1 MQKVLT
7 EMNVQLA
14 NVISDISGLTG
25 LAIIQAILAGEQDRY
40 KLADLA
46 DVRIQASREEIARS
60 LEGNSRK
67 ELLFI
72 LQQELNLLSD
82 LSAADRRM
90 RLRSTCI

>member
-1 MQKVLT
+1 MLT

-25 LAIIQAILAGEQDRY
+25 LAIIQAILAEEQHRY

-46 DVRIQASREEIARS
+46 DMRIQASREEIARS

-72 LQQELNLLSD
+72 LQQELNLHWV
-82 LSAADRRM
+82 R
-90 RLRSTCI
+90 